1 MKITGFAKDM
11 MIENNITKNQDN
23 IGNEPS
29 FTSYLQEK
37 LDDVN
42 NLQLRAEE
50 STEALIKGEDI
61 EIHQVLLN
69 TEEAQLSLQLA
80 IEIRNKLVEAYQE
93 LNRLQ
98 LQEDCEEAENEQIH

>member
-1 MKITGFAKDM
+1 MKITSFAAETMLENSIRENKDYK
-11 MIENNITKNQDN
+11 KNE
-23 IGNEPS
+23 IS
-29 FTSYLQEK
+29 FGSYLQEK

-42 NLQLRAEE
+42 KLQLKAEQ

-69 TEEAQLSLQLA
+69 TEEAKLSLQLA
-80 IEIRNKLVEAYQE
+80 VEIRNKLVEAYQE

-98 LQEDCEEAENEQIH
+98 L